1 LMVTPR
7 LIVQVCRNGL
17 KITKDAMR
25 AVHLGGKLEDGL
37 IRWSDETQQK
47 SIELVKAKM
56 TDVIRTVVDV
66 EYVKARIAEI
76 EEKAAIEVRHPE
88 ATIESV
94 GKRLTYDQDTIDGV
108 LGFFVRGGQMTAGG
122 VLNAV
127 TGFAQTVQDPD
138 RAQEIEASAMRALEL
153 AIGR

>member
-1 LMVTPR
+1 
-7 LIVQVCRNGL
+7 
-17 KITKDAMR
+17 
-25 AVHLGGKLEDGL
+25 
-37 IRWSDETQQK
+37 
-47 SIELVKAKM
+47 VKAKM

-76 EEKAAIEVRHPE
+76 EEKAGIEVKHPE

-94 GKRLTYDQDTIDGV
+94 GKKLTYDQDTIDGV